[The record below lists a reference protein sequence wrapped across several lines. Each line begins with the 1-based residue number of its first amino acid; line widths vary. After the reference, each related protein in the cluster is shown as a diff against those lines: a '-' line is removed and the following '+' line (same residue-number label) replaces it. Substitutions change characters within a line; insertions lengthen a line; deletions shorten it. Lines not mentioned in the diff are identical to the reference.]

1 MRQQRFAL
9 RSRRWTEAATKKLL
23 GTRLP
28 TVANLTKAM
37 SKLKQKELD
46 ELTSKGELRSSHSR
60 ISSRLQTM
68 QRARFLAGCSPRML
82 DALAAFESK
91 RSLLGQGHVESPLT
105 HKLLVTDGTLC
116 MNEAEPWKT
125 EAWQV
130 ELVTLFSDRFF
141 KHNMQKPFE
150 SAATWAHVA
159 RVTPGL
165 VEAMDAF
172 LSECDDAVG
181 MKVFERQAAVLSGE
195 FDAQLEQFSRELLKL
210 GLDGRP
216 PGPPRP
222 DGAARPLI
230 RRGRERR
237 TEGSERR
244 TARGGRGRRGW
255 ALGSSW

>member
-1 MRQQRFAL
+1 
-9 RSRRWTEAATKKLL
+9 
-23 GTRLP
+23 
-28 TVANLTKAM
+28 M

-60 ISSRLQTM
+60 ISSQPQTM
-68 QRARFLAGCSPRML
+68 QRVRFLAGCNPRML
-82 DALAAFESK
+82 DALAAFESWTK
-91 RSLLGQGHVESPLT
+91 RSLLGQGHAESPLT

-165 VEAMDAF
+165 VEALRGPGF
-172 LSECDDAVG
+172 
-181 MKVFERQAAVLSGE
+181 
-195 FDAQLEQFSRELLKL
+195 
-210 GLDGRP
+210 GRP
-216 PGPPRP
+216 SGPPRP
-222 DGAARPLI
+222 DGAASPLNEL
-230 RRGRERR
+230 RRAGGFRGWSNPRCCSSDSSLRSVGGAADARALAPGGPGGRTGRADR
-237 TEGSERR
+237 
-244 TARGGRGRRGW
+244 AGGRGPHPHGRACCCTQSRTRVMQVLRKGC
-255 ALGSSW
+255 AGAVSAAHG

>member
-1 MRQQRFAL
+1 
-9 RSRRWTEAATKKLL
+9 
-23 GTRLP
+23 
-28 TVANLTKAM
+28 M

-60 ISSRLQTM
+60 ISSQPQTM
-68 QRARFLAGCSPRML
+68 QRVRFLAGCSPRML
-82 DALAAFESK
+82 DALAAFESWTK
-91 RSLLGQGHVESPLT
+91 RSLLGQGHAESPLT

-165 VEAMDAF
+165 VEALRAPGF
-172 LSECDDAVG
+172 
-181 MKVFERQAAVLSGE
+181 
-195 FDAQLEQFSRELLKL
+195 
-210 GLDGRP
+210 GRP
-216 PGPPRP
+216 PGARAAPSRRSSAP
-222 DGAARPLI
+222 AHKARP
-230 RRGRERR
+230 GE
-237 TEGSERR
+237 TD
-244 TARGGRGRRGW
+244 
-255 ALGSSW
+255 

>member
-1 MRQQRFAL
+1 
-9 RSRRWTEAATKKLL
+9 
-23 GTRLP
+23 
-28 TVANLTKAM
+28 M

-60 ISSRLQTM
+60 ISSRTQTM
-68 QRARFLAGCSPRML
+68 QRVRFLAGCSPGML

-165 VEAMDAF
+165 VEALRAPGF
-172 LSECDDAVG
+172 
-181 MKVFERQAAVLSGE
+181 
-195 FDAQLEQFSRELLKL
+195 
-210 GLDGRP
+210 GRP

-244 TARGGRGRRGW
+244 TARGGRGRRGRKQED
-255 ALGSSW
+255 ALRGRTGGRGRARMECRLFAAVRRQTCRFR

>member
-1 MRQQRFAL
+1 
-9 RSRRWTEAATKKLL
+9 
-23 GTRLP
+23 
-28 TVANLTKAM
+28 M

-60 ISSRLQTM
+60 ISSRTQTM
-68 QRARFLAGCSPRML
+68 QRVRFLAGCSPRML
-82 DALAAFESK
+82 DALAAFESWTK
-91 RSLLGQGHVESPLT
+91 RSLLGQGHAESPLT

-165 VEAMDAF
+165 VEALRAPGF
-172 LSECDDAVG
+172 
-181 MKVFERQAAVLSGE
+181 
-195 FDAQLEQFSRELLKL
+195 
-210 GLDGRP
+210 GRP

-244 TARGGRGRRGW
+244 TTRGGRGRRGW
-255 ALGSSW
+255 AFGGAVGNGPGPLTPLLPYSILAHPSMAFVGVPPGPSPGLPHRIGLQI